1 METTIKQNHHAD
13 NQLQLIHEREELLS
27 LMAADMKI
35 LKSYLNEL
43 KELGLELK
51 KRYKS
56 QYHYSDCMKETIKI
70 LVSNLKC

>member
-13 NQLQLIHEREELLS
+13 NQLQLIHEREGQLS

-35 LKSYLNEL
+35 LKSYIKEL

-56 QYHYSDCMKETIKI
+56 QYHYSDYMKETINI
-70 LVSNLKC
+70 SQ